1 MTPAPI
7 DAMPSFWTEPWRF
20 AAPVWRALY
29 GAPQL
34 AFDRHAERLVYS
46 GWVNCFGLCQRW
58 RAPSDPGWLDLL
70 DTQPARLHRVATTLG
85 YLALARAGA
94 ADVLLRAARSDRA
107 SADALKYREVNCM
120 SASLLTPPSL
130 SRPVRGVA
138 LAPHAC
144 GVDVLCA
151 MARQAWPDAESRFAM
166 LVAPGRARALDT
178 ANAPNAKTLCR
189 HEPVLSIDR
198 IDVGRC
204 LTICRA
210 AVRQF
215 AAGCATRGER

>member
-7 DAMPSFWTEPWRF
+7 DAMPSFWIEPWRF
-20 AAPVWRALY
+20 AALVWRALY

-34 AFDRHAERLVYS
+34 EFDRHAERLVYS
-46 GWVNCFGLCQRW
+46 GWANCFGLCQRW
-58 RAPSDPGWLDLL
+58 RAPNDPGWLALL

-85 YLALARAGA
+85 YVALARAGV

-120 SASLLTPPSL
+120 SASLLTPSSL
-130 SRPVRGVA
+130 SRSVGDVA

-151 MARQAWPDAESRFAM
+151 MARQDWPDAESRFAM
-166 LVAPGRARALDT
+166 LVAPEWARAPGT
-178 ANAPNAKTLCR
+178 AHAPNVKTLFQ

-215 AAGCATRGER
+215 AAGCATRGEQ

>member
-7 DAMPSFWTEPWRF
+7 DAMPSFWIEPWRF
-20 AAPVWRALY
+20 AAPVWRTLY

-70 DTQPARLHRVATTLG
+70 DTQPAWLHRVATTLG
-85 YLALARAGA
+85 YVALARAGA
-94 ADVLLRAARSDRA
+94 ADVLLRAAQLDRS
-107 SADALKYREVNCM
+107 SVDALKYREVNCM
-120 SASLLTPPSL
+120 SASLLTPSSL
-130 SRPVRGVA
+130 CRSACRDA
-138 LAPHAC
+138 LTPRAC
-144 GVDVLCA
+144 GVEVLCA
-151 MARQAWPDAESRFAM
+151 MARHGWPDAESRFAM
-166 LVAPGRARALDT
+166 LVGPGAVTARHT
-178 ANAPNAKTLCR
+178 AKLSNSQAIFR
-189 HEPVLSIDR
+189 REPALSIDR

-210 AVRQF
+210 AVRKV
-215 AAGCATRGER
+215 AAGCATRSEQ